1 MIGDIKAAWQ
11 GWHDALGRL
20 TDHQYDCDLYA
31 TKQPC
36 AGCAVSGQREQDAY
50 RRFFALRQ
58 GVAA

>member
-1 MIGDIKAAWQ
+1 MNADIKAAWQ

-20 TDHQYDCDLYA
+20 TDHQFFCDLYA
-31 TKQPC
+31 TKQAC
-36 AGCAVSGQREQDAY
+36 DGCTVLLEREQDAY